1 MRQDTTLPK
10 RYRLERAGIHNVW
23 QYDNHIFEF
32 GDGRLLLRGRN
43 GAGKSKAL
51 EMLLPFLLDGDAR
64 RLDTTGTSRTSLR
77 WLMLEGRTA
86 TETGDTTA
94 TQTDTTT
101 LGYLWVEF
109 ARRGD
114 DGQPQRRTL
123 GAAVLAVPDQPD
135 ARPIFF
141 VTDRRVGDD
150 LTLIE
155 GGRPLPIE
163 RLRAAVGPD
172 NCYDTA
178 LGYRTRV
185 MRDLFGLD
193 DPMRYRN
200 LIHLLYRLRRPTVG
214 ERLEAGEL
222 VSVLSE
228 ALPRWTTPSSTRSPA
243 TSPTWKAPAP
253 ASPRC
258 APPTSTPPP
267 SSPTTAATCTASYAS
282 RPRRYA
288 SRSPHSRNATR
299 NSPGSKPN
307 STPSSPRRARHK
319 RNATACAAPG
329 TPHTRTR
336 DLTASAAHPRQ
347 ALSRG
352 EREARYAAVAA
363 YIRAAE
369 AAWVASEHA
378 RSAESQAH
386 HRIDRDCAAI
396 ERGIGGLRRLHFGLR
411 DAARASGIDPAR
423 LGEVPSRSGSPSP
436 PGKRHP
442 GQP

>member
-1 MRQDTTLPK
+1 HPRSPAYPARWAPRRAVRSGGRPMRQDTTLPK

-185 MRDLFGLD
+185 
-193 DPMRYRN
+193 
-200 LIHLLYRLRRPTVG
+200 
-214 ERLEAGEL
+214 
-222 VSVLSE
+222 
-228 ALPRWTTPSSTRSPA
+228 
-243 TSPTWKAPAP
+243 
-253 ASPRC
+253 
-258 APPTSTPPP
+258 
-267 SSPTTAATCTASYAS
+267 
-282 RPRRYA
+282 
-288 SRSPHSRNATR
+288 
-299 NSPGSKPN
+299 
-307 STPSSPRRARHK
+307 
-319 RNATACAAPG
+319 
-329 TPHTRTR
+329 
-336 DLTASAAHPRQ
+336 
-347 ALSRG
+347 
-352 EREARYAAVAA
+352 
-363 YIRAAE
+363 
-369 AAWVASEHA
+369 
-378 RSAESQAH
+378 
-386 HRIDRDCAAI
+386 
-396 ERGIGGLRRLHFGLR
+396 
-411 DAARASGIDPAR
+411 
-423 LGEVPSRSGSPSP
+423 
-436 PGKRHP
+436 
-442 GQP
+442 